1 MNENRD
7 IIAELR
13 AVNEQLRALNELLL
27 AANAELRERI
37 DILEKNMETLI
48 NDKVYKIYEVRFVND
63 NGEME
68 RRIIA
73 ALSPE
78 QIRRAFYNTFSR
90 AEILSIY
97 EVCSVDDYLTEQELV
112 EKYGRLYESLKYT
125 KVRTTEDE
133 KKHRP
138 KPEQQGYF

>member
-1 MNENRD
+1 MNENKD

-112 EKYGRLYESLKYT
+112 EKYGRLYESLKYA